1 VARTVHERDRLEL
14 CPIGSAAAA
23 SDRKFCRHRFS
34 LRHERTS
41 MPARIS
47 AHMHTTVLQDRSHA
61 VTQLSLF
68 DQRGRATGWAGAK
81 TLHFACVFLRQ
92 QPSQRRASAAVR
104 WRVGEAGYSRPCCS
118 SRSDALLR
126 DLEWESKPDFFIER
140 HCISRW
146 SHVYEATGA
155 PCRRARPPPRSRP
168 PPLHRRCLLIFLG
181 FASFDF
187 EQIHTL
193 EL

>member
-1 VARTVHERDRLEL
+1 
-14 CPIGSAAAA
+14 
-23 SDRKFCRHRFS
+23 
-34 LRHERTS
+34 

-68 DQRGRATGWAGAK
+68 DQRGRAAGRAGAK

-140 HCISRW
+140 HCKPSTKLQNNRQLTRAAF
-146 SHVYEATGA
+146 ATSGQPTA
-155 PCRRARPPPRSRP
+155 PA
-168 PPLHRRCLLIFLG
+168 CLL
-181 FASFDF
+181 ACSAQPS
-187 EQIHTL
+187 EQAKGIVIADRDR
-193 EL
+193 